1 MKLPEQAIREFQAAW
16 FTSFGEEITT
26 VKAEMEGTQ
35 LLNTFNFLLN
45 QHEYE
50 QCGKSESV

>member
-26 VKAEMEGTQ
+26 VKAEWKARSA
-35 LLNTFNFLLN
+35 
-45 QHEYE
+45 QHF
-50 QCGKSESV
+50 